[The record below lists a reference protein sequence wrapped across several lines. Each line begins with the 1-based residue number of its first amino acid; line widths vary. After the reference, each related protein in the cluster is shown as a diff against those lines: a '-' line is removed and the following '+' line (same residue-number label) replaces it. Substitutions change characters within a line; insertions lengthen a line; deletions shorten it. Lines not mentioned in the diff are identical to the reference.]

1 MYVLTRR
8 DLLCA
13 YVIVPGFR
21 LLATCAAPEGAAAPI
36 SMRDAFAAQV
46 MYYEERHDHKE
57 MQKVNVWLKECVVK
71 AKMQGDGAHEKL
83 MMWSALIKSKFN
95 TANLCIT
102 APPGTLDLVCTH
114 VCSYTYW
121 TYELKGARDE
131 IIAKLA
137 KCLQCF

>member
-1 MYVLTRR
+1 MPPVL
-8 DLLCA
+8 
-13 YVIVPGFR
+13 R
-21 LLATCAAPEGAAAPI
+21 LKGRLRPL
-36 SMRDAFAAQV
+36 MRDAFAAQV

-83 MMWSALIKSKFN
+83 MMWSALVKCKFN
-95 TANLCIT
+95 TENGCIT
-102 APPGTLDLVCTH
+102 APPGTLDMVCTH